1 MGGKIFFLFL
11 IYIIFISF
19 FSFEVFQSLKSS
31 ISQIRFILFIFFL
44 SIINFKNIF
53 ESLKNI
59 LILVILFV
67 CIDVNIQFIFGYDIF
82 GYAAEGYSVAKYPP
96 LSHWKND
103 QVILGRLSG
112 PFGTE
117 LIPGAFISSI
127 SPPVIFYIFN
137 NLNKKNIK
145 ENIIKIFFIIFI
157 IFSVLLTG
165 ERLAFILICFCFLYA
180 LFFKLN
186 IKNFIIFISF
196 TLIFIYFLSNIAGNN
211 FIKKRWADA
220 YNISKDVKSSSYGRI
235 YTSAIIVWKENIYFG
250 TGLKNYKHQCQ
261 KLKDPDPENIHS
273 FCSPTHPH
281 NIYFELLSETGII
294 GTLIYMIFYIS
305 MILYLIKN
313 LKRKIK
319 DKFYYF
325 ALGSFFYLIF
335 KIIPLPSGSIFS
347 TWNASLFWFHLG
359 ICMSYIY
366 PKNLT
371 KNYLQN

>member
-1 MGGKIFFLFL
+1 MNISNFKYPNLLFFFYPISLILGSAIVNLILILSSLYFINYVLKNNFSFLNYGWEKIFFLFL

-31 ISQIRFILFIFFL
+31 ISQIRFILFSFFL

-186 IKNFIIFISF
+186 IK
-196 TLIFIYFLSNIAGNN
+196 
-211 FIKKRWADA
+211 
-220 YNISKDVKSSSYGRI
+220 
-235 YTSAIIVWKENIYFG
+235 
-250 TGLKNYKHQCQ
+250 
-261 KLKDPDPENIHS
+261 
-273 FCSPTHPH
+273 
-281 NIYFELLSETGII
+281 
-294 GTLIYMIFYIS
+294 
-305 MILYLIKN
+305 IL
-313 LKRKIK
+313 
-319 DKFYYF
+319 
-325 ALGSFFYLIF
+325 
-335 KIIPLPSGSIFS
+335 
-347 TWNASLFWFHLG
+347 
-359 ICMSYIY
+359 
-366 PKNLT
+366 
-371 KNYLQN
+371 